1 MSRRRE
7 LARRLGALTDIA
19 DILGAMRSLALM
31 ETRTLLGFIACQER
45 MVAGIEA
52 VLAELLAWH
61 PELIQ
66 PAAQVVGVAGDTIPW
81 RAVTT
86 APSAGPWPLGISVP
100 GGAFWPP
107 AATHAAEEDLWP
119 SARFVPETALWVLVG
134 SEQGFCGDFNA
145 RLAARAR
152 DPQGPLL
159 AGRWLVVGQ
168 RLATKLG
175 DDPRVF
181 LQLPGAT
188 VADEVP
194 AVLLRLTRELSRLL
208 GAASVEDHKA
218 GGQARNQAG
227 DLAEDQS
234 RQWRQGRDAAGGQA
248 ENQAGGQ
255 GGDAA
260 GEPPGRAKGEIA
272 REATWKLAVG
282 GLGVLYQDEA
292 TNDLRSHHLLPLVG
306 PPSLPGGS
314 DPLPPGHYG
323 RTRKQPFP
331 PVIQLPPE
339 ELLDGLTR
347 HYLYAVLNQ
356 VLFSSLTAENRQ
368 RQAHMDQALQRLE
381 EKAERLRRACNAQRQ
396 EEITEEIEIILL
408 SSDVMN

>member
-7 LARRLGALTDIA
+7 LVRRLGSLTDIA
-19 DILGAMRSLALM
+19 DILGAMKSLALM

-52 VLAELLAWH
+52 ALAELLAWH
-61 PELIQ
+61 PALIH
-66 PAAQVVGVAGDTIPW
+66 PSTRVAEDEGDSTPW
-81 RAVTT
+81 RSVMPAPGMELRPPVTAT
-86 APSAGPWPLGISVP
+86 VADER
-100 GGAFWPP
+100 WPP
-107 AATHAAEEDLWP
+107 AATPTAGEDLRP
-119 SARFVPETALWVLVG
+119 PAPFVPEAALWVMVG

-145 RLAARAR
+145 RLAARVR
-152 DPQGPLL
+152 DPKARPL

-175 DDPRVF
+175 DDPRIL

-194 AVLLRLTRELSRLL
+194 AVLLRLTRELGRLL
-208 GAASVEDHKA
+208 ATADLAGESPGESAGETTGLATGEAAAGAAWKP
-218 GGQARNQAG
+218 
-227 DLAEDQS
+227 
-234 RQWRQGRDAAGGQA
+234 AA
-248 ENQAGGQ
+248 
-255 GGDAA
+255 
-260 GEPPGRAKGEIA
+260 
-272 REATWKLAVG
+272 G

-292 TNDLRSHHLLPLVG
+292 TNDLRLRQLLPLGG
-306 PPSLPGGS
+306 PPSLPGAP
-314 DPLPPGHYG
+314 DPFPPGLHG
-323 RTRKQPFP
+323 RTRMYPFP
-331 PVIQLPPE
+331 PVIQLPPG

-356 VLFSSLTAENRQ
+356 VLYSSLTAENRQ

-381 EKAERLRRACNAQRQ
+381 EKAEHLRRACNAQRQ

-408 SSDVMN
+408 SADAMN